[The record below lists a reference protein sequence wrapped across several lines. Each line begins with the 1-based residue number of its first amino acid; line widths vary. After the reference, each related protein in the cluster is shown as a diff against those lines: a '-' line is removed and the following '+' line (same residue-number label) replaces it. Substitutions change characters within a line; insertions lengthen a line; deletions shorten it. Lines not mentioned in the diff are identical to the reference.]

1 MKNSESLKEFKKLNS
16 SQISEKIEQLRKDL
30 FGLRFKQA
38 TRQLNETHKF
48 KIIKKQVAQLLTL
61 SKSQNDSQT
70 TSD

>member
-16 SQISEKIEQLRKDL
+16 DQITEKIDQLRKDL
-30 FGLRFKQA
+30 FELRFKQA

-48 KIIKKQVAQLLTL
+48 KTIKKQVAQLLTL
-61 SKSQNDSQT
+61 SKSQTASKT

>member
-1 MKNSESLKEFKKLNS
+1 MKKSESLKEFKNLNS
-16 SQISEKIEQLRKDL
+16 AQLSEKINQLRKDL
-30 FGLRFKQA
+30 FDLRFKQA

-61 SKSQNDSQT
+61 SKSQSSSQT

>member
-16 SQISEKIEQLRKDL
+16 EQITEKIDQLRKDL
-30 FGLRFKQA
+30 FDLRFKQA

-48 KIIKKQVAQLLTL
+48 KIIKNQVAQLLTL
-61 SKSQNDSQT
+61 SKSQSASKT

>member
-16 SQISEKIEQLRKDL
+16 AQLTEKIDKLRKDL
-30 FGLRFKQA
+30 FDLRFKQA

-48 KIIKKQVAQLLTL
+48 RIIKKQVAQLLTI
-61 SKSQNDSQT
+61 SKSQSASQT

>member
-16 SQISEKIEQLRKDL
+16 DQIIEKIDQLRKDL
-30 FGLRFKQA
+30 FDLRFKQA

-61 SKSQNDSQT
+61 SKSQSASKT
-70 TSD
+70 TSY

>member
-30 FGLRFKQA
+30 FDLRFKQA

-48 KIIKKQVAQLLTL
+48 KIIKKQIAQLLTL

>member
-16 SQISEKIEQLRKDL
+16 DQITEKINQLRKDL
-30 FGLRFKQA
+30 FDLRFKQA

-48 KIIKKQVAQLLTL
+48 KTIKKQVAQLLTL
-61 SKSQNDSQT
+61 SKSQSASKT